1 MSPTLP
7 AAYTPL
13 ESLLLFQALRADGFD
28 SLSFQKISRDL
39 QGIPLVTKDKSYDP
53 ARLDPDALKDLY
65 LGLLKEEVKRDLDNA
80 PQTNGD
86 HATTNGDTSP
96 GSRKRK
102 VSSPTL
108 PTVRD
113 AAQHAHLI
121 PQLVM
126 RLYARYRENAM
137 LLNLRLPPTTVPARL
152 DRPLDPTR
160 QRRRNLNRN
169 VTPRPRLTPS

>member
-65 LGLLKEEVKRDLDNA
+65 LGLLKEEVKRDLDNTT
-80 PQTNGD
+80 QSNGD

-108 PTVRD
+108 PTRSIWVSRKSMCSSVSSRI
-113 AAQHAHLI
+113 A
-121 PQLVM
+121 
-126 RLYARYRENAM
+126 
-137 LLNLRLPPTTVPARL
+137 
-152 DRPLDPTR
+152 
-160 QRRRNLNRN
+160 
-169 VTPRPRLTPS
+169 